1 MNASVFLADLSDK
14 LGAIKR
20 RNLATQAQIY
30 EFTGVDQATI
40 SRVLNGERR
49 RVNESLLRLDEYVNM
64 LLQDGELSKDIQ
76 QAAQKFLSRGGT
88 EVELIA
94 SIEQSSKLV
103 LGRRKTWKRTDDIV

>member
-1 MNASVFLADLSDK
+1 MNASVFLAGLSDK

-20 RNLATQAQIY
+20 RNLATQTQLS

-88 EVELIA
+88 EAELIA

-103 LGRRKTWKRTDDIV
+103 LGRRNTWKRTDDIV

>member
-1 MNASVFLADLSDK
+1 MYHTSVMIYRKCEYVNIVRMNASVFLADLSDK

-76 QAAQKFLSRGGT
+76 QAAQKFLSRGGNGSG
-88 EVELIA
+88 I
-94 SIEQSSKLV
+94 
-103 LGRRKTWKRTDDIV
+103 DCFH